1 MTLNVRIEVVYSP
14 APRTVDL
21 RELELPEGA
30 TVAEAIAISG
40 LRERHAELLSALPPC
55 GVWGRVCR
63 VDRVLQDGD
72 RVELYRPLPVDP
84 KDARRQRGREQKQAR
99 RAGKLSGTGS
109 A

>member
-1 MTLNVRIEVVYSP
+1 MKIEVVYSP

-21 RELELPEGA
+21 RELHLPPGA
-30 TVAEAIAISG
+30 TVADAIEASG
-40 LRERHAELLSALPPC
+40 LRERHVELGAGLPPC

-63 VDRVLQDGD
+63 PERPLADGD
-72 RVELYRPLPVDP
+72 RVELYRPLAIDP